1 MKIGLSVSKCI
12 SEMALGNV
20 DPGSVEKIIART
32 SVRSKADLEWLVKK
46 YREEHWKGVEERA
59 ESLFWQLWAED
70 KIYQPRIHEHWLPS
84 NENGIWVNSE
94 DEIVRI
100 PSDAAMF

>member
-20 DPGSVEKIIART
+20 DPGSVEKIIGRT
-32 SVRSKADLEWLVKK
+32 HMVSMEDVHFVTGMYKHDYWA
-46 YREEHWKGVEERA
+46 GVEQLA
-59 ESLFWQLWAED
+59 EALFWKFWREG